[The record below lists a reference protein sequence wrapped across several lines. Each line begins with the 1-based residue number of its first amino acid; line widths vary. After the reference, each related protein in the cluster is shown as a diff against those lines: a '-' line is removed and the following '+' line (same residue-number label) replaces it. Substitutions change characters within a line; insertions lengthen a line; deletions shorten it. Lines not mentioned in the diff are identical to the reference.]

1 MIRRPPRS
9 TRTDT
14 LFPYNDA
21 LPISQADGLLAG
33 EIVPVVLADGSRVEE
48 DGCIRAGTSLEVLAG
63 LKPAFAEDGSVTAG
77 TASPLTDGAV
87 APLDRKRTSLNSSH

>member
-48 DGCIRAGTSLEVLAG
+48 DVCIRAGTSLEVLAG
-63 LKPAFAEDGSVTAG
+63 LKPALAEAG
-77 TASPLTDGAV
+77 TEPPGRPHRSPTA
-87 APLDRKRTSLNSSH
+87 DRKSVWGGKGGSG